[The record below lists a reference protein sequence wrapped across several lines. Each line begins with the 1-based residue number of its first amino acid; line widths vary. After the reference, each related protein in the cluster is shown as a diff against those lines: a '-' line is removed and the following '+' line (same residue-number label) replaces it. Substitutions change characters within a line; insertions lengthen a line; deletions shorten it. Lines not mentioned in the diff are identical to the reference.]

1 MSIAVRTARLIFP
14 ALVFSAVLSLGG
26 EPPAPAAFPQEESSS
41 SVSAGTALSSATA
54 GSGDASAAQ
63 AASAENALRAGLPAL
78 AADLARGAAADKSL
92 SNAERDRLLLTFS
105 GAQLAAGDYAA
116 LAALLPEISADSPR
130 KRLREAFVEIVRGRA
145 EAAEARLADLSAE
158 AFPPEER
165 AWFFLARALA
175 ESALGKTAAAEEN
188 FSSAEKAALR
198 ESVREHIAFVKL
210 CAEISSRED
219 VSAEDLARLKA
230 RRDAARGTPHFAEAA
245 KLLVVA
251 LAKSGARAEALAAL
265 RESLPVPEKDAPDF
279 ALLEGLLEE
288 DAGSENARAAFLRV
302 VAARPPRSRQAAAFS
317 GLLQHVRALKNAGRD
332 ADAVLAA
339 NAIEKN
345 LSALPPDE
353 RAHDLE
359 LFTRARIAFEVGDLR
374 RAGRLAEEL
383 ISLFPASPLVPDAQR
398 LLVGIAVREK
408 EYRRA
413 VPLLERLRTEELSP
427 DERLFTDIF
436 IADCNFLSGD
446 YALAADAY
454 GRVAAAGTLSGD
466 ALGAVFFQQTFSE
479 IRNGDCAAAAA
490 LTDSPLAARVPAG
503 WKMRAE
509 CAVIEAFRAEGLFRE
524 AAERAE
530 KFLAQPDLPDDF
542 RVRVLWTRALCAL
555 ELDDAATALSA
566 AGALDSAAANLGG
579 NASAALREKAPEL
592 QSRSMLLK
600 ARAQFL
606 GGNDAEGLALLSAL
620 RERFPD
626 SAAAAV
632 SWLEEGRRFGE
643 TGKPARA
650 LICYET
656 LIDRFGS
663 QEKFAEYAAIAAFEA
678 AQAAATIGRPDEAVK
693 QLQTL
698 ISRYPKSPLTF
709 YARLR
714 QADFFRILNDFDS
727 ALAVYDAVIAGW
739 PDRAEMRIVEM
750 RRADALRALAARA
763 EIDGNEKDAA
773 AEARS
778 RAEAA
783 YERLFSLPDQPLSL
797 KAEAG
802 FKWGDVVA
810 RDGAVSKDAAARE
823 RAAAQARTIFWRAA
837 EETLDAAR
845 ERGGAAA
852 LGETGGYWV
861 ARCYFALAASYER
874 AGDYESARGVY
885 GLIAEQSAAGMIPGG
900 RYAESLLRRIY
911 EK

>member
-1 MSIAVRTARLIFP
+1 
-14 ALVFSAVLSLGG
+14 
-26 EPPAPAAFPQEESSS
+26 
-41 SVSAGTALSSATA
+41 
-54 GSGDASAAQ
+54 
-63 AASAENALRAGLPAL
+63 
-78 AADLARGAAADKSL
+78 
-92 SNAERDRLLLTFS
+92 
-105 GAQLAAGDYAA
+105 
-116 LAALLPEISADSPR
+116 
-130 KRLREAFVEIVRGRA
+130 
-145 EAAEARLADLSAE
+145 
-158 AFPPEER
+158 
-165 AWFFLARALA
+165 
-175 ESALGKTAAAEEN
+175 
-188 FSSAEKAALR
+188 
-198 ESVREHIAFVKL
+198 
-210 CAEISSRED
+210 
-219 VSAEDLARLKA
+219 
-230 RRDAARGTPHFAEAA
+230 
-245 KLLVVA
+245 
-251 LAKSGARAEALAAL
+251 
-265 RESLPVPEKDAPDF
+265 
-279 ALLEGLLEE
+279 
-288 DAGSENARAAFLRV
+288 
-302 VAARPPRSRQAAAFS
+302 
-317 GLLQHVRALKNAGRD
+317 
-332 ADAVLAA
+332 
-339 NAIEKN
+339 
-345 LSALPPDE
+345 
-353 RAHDLE
+353 
-359 LFTRARIAFEVGDLR
+359 
-374 RAGRLAEEL
+374 
-383 ISLFPASPLVPDAQR
+383 
-398 LLVGIAVREK
+398 
-408 EYRRA
+408 
-413 VPLLERLRTEELSP
+413 
-427 DERLFTDIF
+427 
-436 IADCNFLSGD
+436 
-446 YALAADAY
+446 
-454 GRVAAAGTLSGD
+454 
-466 ALGAVFFQQTFSE
+466 
-479 IRNGDCAAAAA
+479 
-490 LTDSPLAARVPAG
+490 
-503 WKMRAE
+503 MRAE

-606 GGNDAEGLALLSAL
+606 GGNDAEGLALLSEL